1 MADRQL
7 NSSES
12 KPVLAVDLDGTLVYG
27 DLARD
32 HALAYARK
40 GPLAAWRLLCWL
52 QAGGRLRLKV
62 EVAKRMPLDPDRL
75 VWRTETIA
83 FIRMARDAGH
93 KIALATAS
101 VRPYAE
107 AVAGRLGLFDDVL
120 SSSETEN
127 LHSERKAARLDAEYG
142 ENGWD
147 YIGDS
152 PVQDLP
158 VFARARVSHFVR
170 PTPSMLAG
178 ARQAGSTL
186 CEGPT
191 RKDRL
196 RGAWRLLRPVEWLIN
211 ACLMLILPLPLLLDG
226 KQVAPVLLAFA
237 ACCLAS
243 TCVAI
248 VGSIFALP
256 NDLAQ
261 PTRRKT
267 PLAAGDISASQ
278 AAAAAAFF
286 LLGAVVLG
294 SALPLQAA
302 ALLAFYFTLAVTQRI
317 WLADSPIA
325 SIASR
330 SASHV
335 LRLAAGIAAAGAGQI
350 LLLLA
355 GAAVLFT
362 VAEVGLRAIRKRRE

>member
-7 NSSES
+7 NASES

-40 GPLAAWRLLCWL
+40 GPWEACRLLCWL
-52 QAGGRLRLKV
+52 QTGGRLRLKN

-75 VWRTETIA
+75 AWRTETIA
-83 FIRMARDAGH
+83 FIRIARAAGH

-107 AVAGRLGLFDDVL
+107 AVAGKLCLFDDVL
-120 SSSETEN
+120 CSSETEN

-142 ENGWD
+142 EDGWD
-147 YIGDS
+147 YVGDS

-178 ARQAGSTL
+178 ARQAGSTI
-186 CEGPT
+186 CAGPT
-191 RKDRL
+191 RKDRM
-196 RGAWRLLRPVEWLIN
+196 RGAWRLLGPVEWLIN

-243 TCVAI
+243 SCIAI
-248 VGSIFALP
+248 VGAIFALP
-256 NDLAQ
+256 QDLAS
-261 PTRRKT
+261 PSRRHM

-286 LLGAVVLG
+286 LLGAIALSTV
-294 SALPLQAA
+294 LPLQAA
-302 ALLAFYFTLAVTQRI
+302 GLLACYLALAVTQRI
-317 WLADSPIA
+317 WLADSPVA
-325 SIASR
+325 RIASR
-330 SASHV
+330 SAAHV
-335 LRLAAGIAAAGAGQI
+335 LRLAAGVAAAGAGQI

-355 GAAVLFT
+355 GAAVLFAA
-362 VAEVGLRAIRKRRE
+362 AEIGLGALRKRRA

>member
-1 MADRQL
+1 MADRRL
-7 NSSES
+7 NASES

-40 GPLAAWRLLCWL
+40 GPLAAIRLLRWL

-62 EVAKRMPLDPDRL
+62 EVAKLMPLDPNRL
-75 VWRTETIA
+75 AWRAETIA
-83 FIRMARDAGH
+83 FIRIARAAGH
-93 KIALATAS
+93 KVALATAS
-101 VRPYAE
+101 VCPYAE
-107 AVAGRLGLFDDVL
+107 AVAGKLGLFDDVL
-120 SSSETEN
+120 CSSETEN
-127 LHSERKAARLDAEYG
+127 LHSERKAAKLDAEYG
-142 ENGWD
+142 EDGWD

-178 ARQAGSTL
+178 ARQAGTTI

-226 KQVAPVLLAFA
+226 QQVAPVLLAFA
-237 ACCLAS
+237 VCCLAS
-243 TCVAI
+243 SCIAI
-248 VGSIFALP
+248 VGAIFALP
-256 NDLAQ
+256 DDLAQ
-261 PTRRKT
+261 PSRRNT

-286 LLGAVVLG
+286 LLGAIVLG
-294 SALPLQAA
+294 TALPLQAA
-302 ALLAFYFTLAVTQRI
+302 GLLACYFVLAVTQRI
-317 WLADSPIA
+317 WLAESPVA

-335 LRLAAGIAAAGAGQI
+335 LRLAAGVAAAGAGQI

-362 VAEVGLRAIRKRRE
+362 AAEIGLRTLRKRRA